1 MQTDKEKLRSFVV
14 ENFLFGQEDYE
25 FSDDD
30 SLMERGIID
39 STGVL
44 ELVGFVQESFG
55 IRVDDRDLRPQNLDS
70 ISNLIQFLAT
80 KRPVAS

>member
-44 ELVGFVQESFG
+44 ELVGFVQENFG